1 MLKSFLHRRLLQT
14 LRFSARGFAF
24 AWKHEEALRV
34 EVVLLLGLLPL
45 AFWWGE
51 TALERVALVVPCVLV
66 LVVELLNSAI
76 EAVVDL
82 YSPET
87 HPLAAAAKD
96 MGSAAVFTTLMLVPV
111 VWLMV
116 LI

>member
-14 LRFSARGFAF
+14 LRFSVRGFGF
-24 AWKHEEALRV
+24 AWKHEEAFRV

-45 AFWWGE
+45 ALWLGE
-51 TALERVALVVPCVLV
+51 SALERVALVVPCVLV
-66 LVVELLNSAI
+66 LLAELLNSAI

-82 YSPET
+82 CSPEP

-96 MGSAAVFTTLMLVPV
+96 MGSAAVFVTLILVPT